1 MTTSEHNSAASER
14 DDRRGQGPSSR
25 PADRAIPEGK
35 KPDQLDP
42 KEEDAKN
49 RQEALIDESVE
60 ETFPASDP
68 PTPKRIT

>member
-1 MTTSEHNSAASER
+1 MTTSDKSSAER
-14 DDRRGQGPSSR
+14 ERNDRGAGGPSSR
-25 PADRAIPEGK
+25 PADRTVEGK

-42 KEEDAKN
+42 NEEDAKN

-60 ETFPASDP
+60 ESFPASDP

>member
-1 MTTSEHNSAASER
+1 MTTSDNKSGETGRNDRSAE
-14 DDRRGQGPSSR
+14 GPSSR
-25 PADRAIPEGK
+25 TADRTIPEGE

-42 KEEDAKN
+42 EEEDAKN

>member
-1 MTTSEHNSAASER
+1 MTTSDNRSDETGR
-14 DDRRGQGPSSR
+14 DDRSREGPSSR
-25 PADRAIPEGK
+25 PADRKIPEGE